1 MTITLPRPGLRTSEF
16 LSALAN
22 LIVQVALALNGT
34 VSTGTAEKYSVAGA
48 IAYIVSRG
56 LAKYEP
62 RPAVPTTP
70 PAATS
75 PPAA

>member
-1 MTITLPRPGLRTSEF
+1 MLRRPGFRTSEF

-22 LIVQVALALNGT
+22 LVVQVALALNNT
-34 VSTGTAEKYSVAGA
+34 ESNGTAVKYSVAGA
-48 IAYIVSRG
+48 IAYIISRG

-62 RPAVPTTP
+62 RPEVPTTP
-70 PAATS
+70 PAAPT